1 MGRNIERKGEIA
13 LTLMKKATDRQ
24 MDRQVGIQ
32 IDGLTHILHKHI
44 FWGGGRGV
52 YIFFFLVRGGGEY
65 NKQTQINK

>member
-1 MGRNIERKGEIA
+1 
-13 LTLMKKATDRQ
+13 

-52 YIFFFLVRGGGEY
+52 YIFFSWWGGEY
-65 NKQTQINK
+65 NKQTQINKWERDESLHDTDWKF